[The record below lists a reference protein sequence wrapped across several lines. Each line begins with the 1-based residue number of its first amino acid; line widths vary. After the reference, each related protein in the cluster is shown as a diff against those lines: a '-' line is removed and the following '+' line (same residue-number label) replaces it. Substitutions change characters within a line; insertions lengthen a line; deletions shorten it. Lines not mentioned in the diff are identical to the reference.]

1 MRTREAALWE
11 LEEKQIHER
20 HQLAK
25 RQLKDEFLLRR
36 HQMLV
41 RHDKELDQ
49 IKRLVFNLR
58 PYMSR
63 PY

>member
-49 IKRLVFNLR
+49 IKRLVF
-58 PYMSR
+58 M
-63 PY
+63 